1 MAMMLTMA
9 SCNKQDKSSNTNDAT
24 STATEN
30 TQAKTSDSAT
40 TDSDYTG
47 IPDFTLGTPD
57 GTPLSIMSE
66 VSKNKITILDFWASW
81 CQPCMHEMPFMK
93 DLYAKYHSKGLGI
106 VGISL
111 DTEREAWQ
119 QAISR
124 LGIEWP
130 QVSDLQGWD
139 SKPAREFNVRAIPH
153 IIIVDYSGDIIEMG
167 LRGEELQKFI
177 GSLLD

>member
-9 SCNKQDKSSNTNDAT
+9 SCSKSDKSSKTNDAT
-24 STATEN
+24 SAATEN
-30 TQAKTSDSAT
+30 TQAKSAA
-40 TDSDYTG
+40 SNSNYTG
-47 IPDFTLGTPD
+47 IPDFTLSTPE

-81 CQPCMHEMPFMK
+81 CQPCMREMPFMK
-93 DLYAKYHSKGLGI
+93 ELYAKYHSKGLGI

-130 QVSDLQGWD
+130 QVSDLLGWD
-139 SKPAREFNVRAIPH
+139 SKPAREFEVNSIPH
-153 IIIVDYSGDIIEMG
+153 IIIVDYSGDIIEIG

-177 GSLLD
+177 SGLLDS